1 MNQQLE
7 SDLRHAFA
15 LRVSGIPAE
24 TGERLRGIDYHPRT
38 GRIPA
43 RLTAGAMVGAA
54 ATTTAVVSVVVLG
67 GSQAAFAGWSA
78 SPASAGAAPA
88 PAPGAGA
95 SCQARL
101 AAAPTLPDMS
111 AGGTWSA
118 VATDVRGPFTL
129 VIYENGDAHAT
140 CLTGPSITVVSQNA
154 SNGKATSGSM
164 SVSQTGGQAGNA
176 NGSVAGGRSW
186 AMVTGTGNGST
197 SGPLKNVVV
206 AHLASTSQGPY
217 TLVEGQADPDVTGVT
232 IVRSDGEQVQTTID
246 NGWFLAWWPGTQG
259 ATSAQI
265 TTSAGVITEVF
276 NTNTPLPPPPANG
289 SCAQSPQTPSA
300 TTVCSGG
307 ADGGGPGAPSAGTP

>member
-15 LRVSGIPAE
+15 VRVSGIPAE
-24 TGERLRGIDYHPRT
+24 TGERLRAVDYHPRT

-67 GSQAAFAGWSA
+67 GSQAAFAGWSP
-78 SPASAGAAPA
+78 SPATLVAA

-101 AAAPTLPDMS
+101 AAAPTLPGVS
-111 AGGTWSA
+111 AGGSWSA

-129 VIYENGDAHAT
+129 VIYENGDAYAT

-154 SNGKATSGSM
+154 SNGASMSGSM
-164 SVSQTGGQAGNA
+164 SVSQTGTQVGDGS
-176 NGSVAGGRSW
+176 GSVNRAGGRSW
-186 AMVTGTGNGST
+186 AMVTGTGNDST
-197 SGPLKNVVV
+197 SGQLKNMVV
-206 AHLASTSQGPY
+206 AHLASTSQGPV
-217 TLVEGQADPDVTGVT
+217 TLVEGQAGPGVTGVT
-232 IVRSDGEQVQTTID
+232 LVRSDGEDVQTTID

-259 ATSAQI
+259 ATSALVA
-265 TTSAGVITEVF
+265 TPAGVTTEVL
-276 NTNTPLPPPPANG
+276 TTPPPPPPADG
-289 SCAQSPQTPSA
+289 SCVQSSQTPSA

-307 ADGGGPGAPSAGTP
+307 AEGGGPGAPSAGTP